1 MAQAKNIRTGQIVSV
16 PEHYITHPV
25 LGKNLAAVGTE
36 VQAAPKK
43 EKKQKEQPAPEVQ
56 PEVVEPE
63 FNIIENEGTE
73 DVY

>member
-1 MAQAKNIRTGQIVSV
+1 MAQAKNIRTGQVVTV
-16 PEHYITHPV
+16 PEHYINHPV
-25 LGKNLAAVGTE
+25 LGKNLVAIGTE

-43 EKKQKEQPAPEVQ
+43 EKKQKEQPAPEVE

-63 FNIIENEGTE
+63 INIIENEGTE